1 MLSRLEKFLLGD
13 RIIYVRQS
21 VLSGVRVIMIGREE
35 YELLI
40 RKLTWQSV
48 RAFLMGIILVTVVG
62 IAAFAWGARTA
73 WVHEI
78 ETFDVMCSQAIQ
90 QVCGKPMPHFTPRSP
105 FKEYFGATAIRA
117 EKEMRW
123 DLVDKK
129 GRLREPPS

>member
-1 MLSRLEKFLLGD
+1 MNSWLEKFFLGD
-13 RIIYVRQS
+13 RIIYVKKS
-21 VLSGVRVIMIGREE
+21 TLAGAKVIMVDREE
-35 YELLI
+35 YELLV

-48 RAFLMGIILVTVVG
+48 RAFLMGIVLVTVVG

-73 WVHEI
+73 WIQER
-78 ETFDVMCSQAIQ
+78 ETFRRLCG
-90 QVCGKPMPHFTPRSP
+90 QVVQETCGRRLPRFFPRSP

-129 GRLREPPS
+129 GCLRELPS